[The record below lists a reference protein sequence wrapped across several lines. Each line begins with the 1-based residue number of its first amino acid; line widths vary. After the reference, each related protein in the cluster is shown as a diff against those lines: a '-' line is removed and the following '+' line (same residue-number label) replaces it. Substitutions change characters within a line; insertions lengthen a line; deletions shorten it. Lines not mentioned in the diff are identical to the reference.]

1 MFQAEDIIVVL
12 GVKSEQVYLFSK
24 ARERSQVLYQVPVRT
39 LLCGFLQ
46 PFHM

>member
-12 GVKSEQVYLFSK
+12 GVKSEQVYLFPK
-24 ARERSQVLYQVPVRT
+24 ARESQVPYQVPVRT